1 LEQPIERDEAGAS
14 TEDPVEA
21 GPQFAASP

>member
-1 LEQPIERDEAGAS
+1 LEQAIERDEAGAS
-14 TEDPVEA
+14 TENPVEA